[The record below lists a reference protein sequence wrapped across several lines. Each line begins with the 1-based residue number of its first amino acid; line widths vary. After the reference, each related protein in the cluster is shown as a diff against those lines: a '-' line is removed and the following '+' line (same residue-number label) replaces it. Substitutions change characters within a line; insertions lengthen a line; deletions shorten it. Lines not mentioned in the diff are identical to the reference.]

1 MKHLY
6 AKLCFGLLLPVVLII
21 AGCSDKKTIKKKFNS
36 VFQAEFAIAD
46 SNNVAYDKAQLLD
59 LNKGDFGKNKADLI
73 DFTVDSI
80 KYYVYE
86 LNNDWQLDDKIVSAA
101 LKVSD
106 VNNTGDYTLGQI
118 TDLNLNSNYD
128 EGNARKLMI
137 DNSGLAKFVSIVTH
151 DPYKGYLKFSG
162 EVEQVPINFKMRVK
176 VYVTFNAW
184 IL

>member
-6 AKLCFGLLLPVVLII
+6 TKLCFGLFLPAVLLFV
-21 AGCSDKKTIKKKFNS
+21 GCGDKKTLKKKFNA
-36 VFQAEFAIAD
+36 VFQSEFAIAD
-46 SNNVAYDKAQLLD
+46 SNNVAYDKAELLD
-59 LNKGDFGKNKADLI
+59 LNTGDFGKNKADLI

-86 LNNDWQLDDKIVSAA
+86 LNNDWDLDDKIVSAA

-106 VNNTGDYTLGQI
+106 VNNSADYTIGQI
-118 TDLNLNSNYD
+118 SDLNLHSNYD
-128 EGNARKLMI
+128 EGNARKLMVDNDAI
-137 DNSGLAKFVSIVTH
+137 DKFIGIVTR

-162 EVEQVPINFKMRVK
+162 EVEQAPVNFKIRVK

-184 IL
+184 VL